1 MSEHPASTVYVVDD
15 EPGVCHGLR
24 MLFTSVKLRVETFNA
39 ADAFL
44 AAYDPQVPGV
54 LVLDV
59 RMPGIGGLD
68 FLDHMVEVDMPL
80 PVIILTG
87 HGDVG
92 MAVRAL
98 KRGALEF
105 IQKPGN
111 EQALLDRVQEALQG
125 NAECLPA
132 RAREA
137 EYLQRLRAL
146 SVRERQVVEQIAEG
160 SANRDVALVLG
171 ISERTVETHRLNA
184 LRKLNLRVGAELVRL
199 VEADSTRGR
208 RSCPG
213 EGRWCPACRALR

>member
-1 MSEHPASTVYVVDD
+1 MTSPAAPTVYVVDD
-15 EPGVCHGLR
+15 EPGVRHGLKL
-24 MLFTSVKLRVETFNA
+24 LFSSVKLRVETFAA

-44 AAYDPQVPGV
+44 AAYDPSRPGV

-68 FLDHMVEVDMPL
+68 FLDQMVDADLPL

-87 HGDVG
+87 HGDVQ
-92 MAVRAL
+92 MAVRAV

-111 EQALLDRVQEALQG
+111 EQALLDRVQEALLG
-125 NAECLPA
+125 NAECIVA

-137 EYLQRLRAL
+137 ELQARWREL
-146 SVRERQVVEQIAEG
+146 SARERQVIECV
-160 SANRDVALVLG
+160 ANGQQNRETAVAMG

-184 LRKLNLRVGAELVRL
+184 LRKLNLRIGAELIRL
-199 VEADSTRGR
+199 VECAEQRSR
-208 RSCPG
+208 RCCATG
-213 EGRWCPACRALR
+213 GAWCPACRALR